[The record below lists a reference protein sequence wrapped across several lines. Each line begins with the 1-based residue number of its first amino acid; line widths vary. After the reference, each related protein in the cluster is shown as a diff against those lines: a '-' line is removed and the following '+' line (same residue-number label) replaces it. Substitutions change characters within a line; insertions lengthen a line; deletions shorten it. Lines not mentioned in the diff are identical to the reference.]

1 MTREGILQMSRPD
14 TWVAWASAAVVVVVV
29 VRERGRK
36 CGRQSVLR
44 GRLGR
49 AEFSGTGK
57 RGGGRSKHDSRRL
70 LCHVLS

>member
-14 TWVAWASAAVVVVVV
+14 TWVVWASAVVVVV
-29 VRERGRK
+29 VRETGRK

-57 RGGGRSKHDSRRL
+57 RGGGRSRHDSRRL